1 VTITRVLTRLFG
13 SFLPAPR
20 LRQGPA
26 EALRAEA
33 DAPLAYARAGC
44 SRVFQHPASLRVI
57 GIGNEMR
64 HDDAVGLSV
73 ARALASLGL
82 PGVEVF
88 TSVGDPLD
96 LIERWRDSDR
106 VLVID
111 ASSCGQA
118 TPGTIRRFNVHE
130 ETLPVAAFLSSS
142 HALGL
147 AQSIE
152 LSRAMGSLPPE
163 LVVIAIEAGDVSYGT
178 GLTPAVT
185 AAVDRLVAE
194 LEHASKP
201 RAGPRKGSP
210 AAGGASETRIPRSG
224 AGCRR

>member
-1 VTITRVLTRLFG
+1 MITT
-13 SFLPAPR
+13 
-20 LRQGPA
+20 
-26 EALRAEA
+26 
-33 DAPLAYARAGC
+33 
-44 SRVFQHPASLRVI
+44 RVI

-96 LIERWRDSDR
+96 LIEKWRDSDR

-111 ASSCGQA
+111 ASSCGQSP
-118 TPGTIRRFNVHE
+118 PGTIRRFNVHE
-130 ETLPVAAFLSSS
+130 ENLPLAVFPSSS

-147 AQSIE
+147 AQSVE

-163 LVVIAIEAGDVSYGT
+163 LVVIAIEAGDVSFGT

-185 AAVDRLVAE
+185 AAADRLVAE
-194 LEHASKP
+194 LEKAPTP
-201 RAGPRKGSP
+201 RAGPPKGRP
-210 AAGGASETRIPRSG
+210 RQGGPTKTRMPRSG
-224 AGCRR
+224 AGCPR